1 MSDCDASARI
11 DITSKRIRLSSLDRL
26 SSMFANPFSSVL
38 RSVPRTIWLL
48 SFSTAPS
55 MNI

>member
-1 MSDCDASARI
+1 MSDCDASARM

-26 SSMFANPFSSVL
+26 SSMLAKPFSSVL

-48 SFSTAPS
+48 SFSIAPS